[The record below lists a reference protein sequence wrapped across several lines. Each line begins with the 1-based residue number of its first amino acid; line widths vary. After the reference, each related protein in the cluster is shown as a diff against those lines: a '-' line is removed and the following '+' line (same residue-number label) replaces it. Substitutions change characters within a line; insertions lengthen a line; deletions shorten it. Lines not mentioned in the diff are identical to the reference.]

1 MCRMPAPYR
10 MYTGWVQRTKK
21 IVMCLRFNDDGNA
34 VHYIN
39 GSFSLPLR
47 SRPLSLVFLSSRHSQ
62 HCHRIR
68 SLFPGVSATIPARFV
83 KLLAEIG
90 SEHEIPII
98 CRCSW
103 QRNCRILP
111 DQTDNI
117 QYLCDCLNCFEISP
131 FIHRVV
137 LLGISGLWMVWMRH
151 IDILPTVYVLC
162 VWRACAISEYNSLTI
177 NERKIHLSL
186 EKCHYQKF
194 SIGRERERENKRCT
208 FHRVFLPFYSKTIQ
222 NRESETAVLCVKC
235 FLCVSISGHC
245 RMNTAKFPLNRRNRV
260 ADNNTQ
266 Q

>member
-62 HCHRIR
+62 HRIR

-194 SIGRERERENKRCT
+194 SIGRERQRDREKSDALFIEYFYRSTQKPYKTESRKR
-208 FHRVFLPFYSKTIQ
+208 
-222 NRESETAVLCVKC
+222 LC
-235 FLCVSISGHC
+235 CV
-245 RMNTAKFPLNRRNRV
+245 
-260 ADNNTQ
+260 
-266 Q
+266 